1 MCGLAGQFRLDG
13 SPADARAVRE
23 AASRLSHR
31 GPDESGFWEK
41 GPAALGFRRLS
52 ILDLE
57 SGSQPMHSASGDLHV
72 VFNGEIYNHP
82 ELQRELQAQGARYRT
97 RSDTETILQLFE
109 REGSGAFS
117 RLEGMFAVAL
127 YDEREGALW
136 LARDGIGVKPL
147 YYRLD
152 GKTLSFASELRALSA
167 LLPETALDPAGVLDY
182 LCYGIVHAPR
192 TALKGA
198 LKLEPGHAL
207 RVDARGARSTLFWS
221 LPRSAGAGRPA
232 APGKDVGGRHED
244 LPPGREAPSFD
255 EAAREVERL
264 LDIAVRG
271 QLLSDVPVGA
281 FLSGGVDSS
290 LVAALMRRAAGKVST
305 FSIGF
310 SGARSGLD
318 ESAHSRAV
326 ARHLGTDHHELILN
340 ADVLQ
345 GTRELAD
352 CLDEP
357 IADSA
362 ILPTFLLARFARRTV
377 KVALSGEGAD
387 EIFAGYNRYKAA
399 FLSERV
405 QGLPSWGRGLA
416 AALAR
421 RMGKGRVY
429 EGIPYSGT
437 AQWARQNAHCG
448 LASALAVCRPD
459 FQERASG
466 LDPLDWIRGFGTPH
480 SLASAQAFDLRTVL
494 CDALLMKVD
503 KATMAASL
511 EARVPFLDR
520 RLVEY
525 ALGLPASF
533 QVRRLKGKY
542 LLRTVAAKY
551 LPRSV
556 AFRKKHGFI
565 VPWEEWVRS
574 PGNAALDEMFSDASF
589 DRWGVFDGPRLRDM
603 LGRLRQGG
611 RDTDPGIVYRVAVL
625 GLWLGSLG
633 RAGVQHD

>member
-13 SPADARAVRE
+13 SAADGAAVRE
-23 AASRLSHR
+23 AAARLSHR
-31 GPDESGFWEK
+31 GPDESGFWEG

-57 SGSQPMHSASGDLHV
+57 NGSQPMHSAQGDLHI

-82 ELQRELQAQGARYRT
+82 ELREELESQGARYRT
-97 RSDTETILQLFE
+97 RSDTETLLHLYE
-109 REGSGAFS
+109 REGAGAFA
-117 RLEGMFAVAL
+117 RLEGMFALAL
-127 YDEREGALW
+127 YDEKEGALW

-147 YYRLD
+147 YYHFD
-152 GKTLSFASELRALSA
+152 GKTLSFASELRALAS
-167 LLPETALDPAGVLDY
+167 LLPETALDPAGMLDY

-192 TALKGA
+192 TALQGA
-198 LKLEPGHAL
+198 LKLRPGYAL
-207 RVDARGARSTLFWS
+207 RVDARGAAAQRFWA
-221 LPRSAGAGRPA
+221 LPSGARTEEA
-232 APGKDVGGRHED
+232 EHRAP
-244 LPPGREAPSFD
+244 PSFD
-255 EAAREVERL
+255 EAVGEVERL
-264 LDIAVRG
+264 LDRSVRS

-290 LVAALMRRAAGKVST
+290 LVTALMTRAAGKVST

-326 ARHLGTDHHELILN
+326 ARHLGTDHHELILP
-340 ADVLQ
+340 ADVLA
-345 GTRELAD
+345 GTRELVD

-377 KVALSGEGAD
+377 KVVLSGEGAD

-399 FLSERV
+399 YLSERV
-405 QGLPSWGRGLA
+405 QSLPSWSRGLA
-416 AALAR
+416 AAAAR

-429 EGIPYSGT
+429 EGIPYAGA
-437 AQWARQNAHCG
+437 AQWAVQNAHCG
-448 LASALAVCRPD
+448 LPEAEGVCRPD
-459 FQERASG
+459 FWRGASR
-466 LDPLDWIRGFGTPH
+466 LDPMDWLEDFKTPH
-480 SLASAQAFDLRTVL
+480 SLASALAFDLRTVL

-525 ALGLPASF
+525 ALRLPASF

-574 PGNAALDEMFSDASF
+574 PGNSTLDELFSDASF
-589 DRWGVFDGPRLRDM
+589 ERWGVFDGPRLRQM
-603 LGRLRQGG
+603 LLDLRRGG
-611 RDTDPGIVYRVAVL
+611 RSTDPGIVYRVAVL
-625 GLWLGSLG
+625 GLWLESLKRG
-633 RAGVQHD
+633 ARKG